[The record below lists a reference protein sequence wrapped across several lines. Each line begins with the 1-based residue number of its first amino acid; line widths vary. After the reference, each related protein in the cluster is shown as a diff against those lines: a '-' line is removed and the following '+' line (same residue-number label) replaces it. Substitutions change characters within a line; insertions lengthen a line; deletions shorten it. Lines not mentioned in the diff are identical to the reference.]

1 MIEIDR
7 RQRKIELF
15 DVTIRIGDRRGEPA
29 MDFKQLRAFL
39 TVADTGNVT
48 RAAEMLNLVQPAVSR
63 QLHLLE
69 EDVGTA
75 LFERQRHGMALTEA
89 GKSLQVY
96 ARRAMLEL
104 DRARAEID
112 GATSGEIA
120 GLATVG
126 LLPSTSDLLAPAL
139 LNAVNAKYPRIRTR
153 ISMGY
158 AGTLQQWLRSGEID
172 VALLYGTERT
182 EKIETQPLLEEALW
196 VIAPAVAGL
205 RASKPVTL
213 NSLSGRALILPS
225 GPHGIRTLVDH
236 ACAVSHVELTIA
248 AETNAMSI
256 QKSLVL
262 AGHGWTILPPIAC
275 ADELERRSLSAAPL
289 RDPSITRTIVL
300 ALPSDRTVPRHVQVV
315 ADLLVTCAKDAVHS
329 SQWPRATWIAS

>member
-1 MIEIDR
+1 
-7 RQRKIELF
+7 
-15 DVTIRIGDRRGEPA
+15 

-63 QLHLLE
+63 QLQLLE

-112 GATSGEIA
+112 GAGKGIA
-120 GLATVG
+120 GLVTVG
-126 LLPSTSDLLAPAL
+126 LLPSTCELLSSAL
-139 LNAVNAKYPRIRTR
+139 VSAVGAAYPGIRMRIA
-153 ISMGY
+153 MGY
-158 AGTLQQWLRSGEID
+158 AGTLQQWLETGEID
-172 VALLYGTERT
+172 AALLYGAERMPNIQA
-182 EKIETQPLLEEALW
+182 KPLLEEPLW
-196 VIAPAVAGL
+196 VVGPPSARL
-205 RASKPVTL
+205 RANKPVPL
-213 NSLSGRALILPS
+213 ASLAGQPMILPS

-236 ACAVSHVELTIA
+236 ACAVAGVQLDIA
-248 AETNAMSI
+248 VETNAMGI

-262 AGHGWTILPPIAC
+262 GGHGLTILPPVAIAEDL
-275 ADELERRSLSAAPL
+275 ASKRVSAAPL
-289 RDPSITRTIVL
+289 CDPGITRTIVL
-300 ALPSDRTVPRHVQVV
+300 ALPAHRAIGPHVRCAVE
-315 ADLLVTCAKDAVHS
+315 LLVQCVRDALEGGS
-329 SQWPRATWIAS
+329 WPAGRWLSA